1 MSCLSLWIYPI
12 WLPSKICQFIALTNF
27 FLIGWPSR
35 SDSNYIN
42 YPQQAFEP
50 ASTVAIHHVR
60 VNNTT
65 ISSLLSAL
73 HSATIH
79 HMSAQNTTSHLHS
92 EHTASNQKCEVQIKW
107 SARINWHNPYQS
119 VKATVLVFLISLK
132 STIIHDRRGSELFWV
147 VYAHLQVRANNN
159 RFLATFWQVM

>member
-1 MSCLSLWIYPI
+1 MGSLSLWIYPI

-27 FLIGWPSR
+27 ILIGWPSR
-35 SDSNYIN
+35 SDSNNIN
-42 YPQQAFEP
+42 YLQQAFEP

-65 ISSLLSAL
+65 ISSLLSVL

-92 EHTASNQKCEVQIKW
+92 AHTASNQKCEVQIKW

-119 VKATVLVFLISLK
+119 VKAAVLFFSDQSPK
-132 STIIHDRRGSELFWV
+132 NNYPWQRG
-147 VYAHLQVRANNN
+147 VRIVLSGV
-159 RFLATFWQVM
+159 RPLATTC